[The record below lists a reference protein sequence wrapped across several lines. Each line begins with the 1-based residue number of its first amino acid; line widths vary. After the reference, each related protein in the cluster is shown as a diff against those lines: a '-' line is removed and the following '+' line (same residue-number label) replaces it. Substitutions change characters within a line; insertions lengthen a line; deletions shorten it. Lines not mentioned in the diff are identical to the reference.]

1 MNGISLRVIG
11 DENAVFGFALLGV
24 PGEIVRTPA
33 EAGHALRTAVAAGR
47 PEIILVTAEWAATM
61 REEINHW
68 MATVTEPYILEIP
81 ASGPQPAQASLRSVV
96 QAALGVRLDH

>member
-33 EAGHALRTAVAAGR
+33 EARQALRTVVAAGNYPGDCR
-47 PEIILVTAEWAATM
+47 MGRDDA
-61 REEINHW
+61 
-68 MATVTEPYILEIP
+68 
-81 ASGPQPAQASLRSVV
+81 
-96 QAALGVRLDH
+96 